1 MTSVRI
7 RAERLGRSRSS
18 SDGWVRCGG
27 TPTLFI
33 DGIVHRGSYD
43 ATTLWEALAR

>member
-1 MTSVRI
+1 LRDEFFLV
-7 RAERLGRSRSS
+7 GRYI
-18 SDGWVRCGG
+18 DDVLMAC

-43 ATTLWEALAR
+43 AAALLQALTR